1 MHIVSYYSY
10 MAHTEIC
17 NIIIKGALQCI
28 LCLWRES
35 DGRIKR
41 VLNSFCCDSSVDDA
55 AYVVLLVSQTVF
67 GQGRPQLA
75 GELFGRFV
83 MIGTVVVLKPGF

>member
-1 MHIVSYYSY
+1 MHIVSY

-17 NIIIKGALQCI
+17 HIIVKSVLQWI

-35 DGRIKR
+35 DCWIKR

-55 AYVVLLVSQTVF
+55 AYVVLRVGQMVF
-67 GQGRPQLA
+67 DQGRPQLA
-75 GELFGRFV
+75 EELFED
-83 MIGTVVVLKPGF
+83 L